1 MRRPFGVAALDI
13 TAILKGQQEAD
24 EDKPSFVPYVPCGE
38 HDFLDSLI
46 KKVCTMK
53 EVTQKEQKG
62 TGILLT
68 NEGTN
73 SPQVLGF
80 DVR

>member
-24 EDKPSFVPYVPCGE
+24 EDKPSFVPYLPCGE
-38 HDFLDSLI
+38 HDFLDNLI

-53 EVTQKEQKG
+53 EVTQKEQRG
-62 TGILLT
+62 EFSSSNPSRRAVST
-68 NEGTN
+68 NQE
-73 SPQVLGF
+73 SEL
-80 DVR
+80 